1 MTGKIKKFAKEHKK
15 ELIMVG
21 VGAAAVGAG
30 VYLVYR
36 SGYSAGVSSMTATD
50 QSTNMILKALDGG
63 KYALTGDLITKG
75 GGMHITHVFEH
86 DQAVQMATDILKH
99 AGCLKEVLDV
109 GEKVVEVAANG

>member
-15 ELIMVG
+15 ELIITG
-21 VGAAAVGAG
+21 VGAAAVGVG
-30 VYLVYR
+30 VYLVYK
-36 SGYSAGVSSMTATD
+36 SGYSAGAAAMTPTD
-50 QSTNMILKALDGG
+50 QPTNMVLKALDGG
-63 KYALTGDLITKG
+63 KYALTGDLVTKG
-75 GGMHITHVFEH
+75 GGLHLTHIFEH